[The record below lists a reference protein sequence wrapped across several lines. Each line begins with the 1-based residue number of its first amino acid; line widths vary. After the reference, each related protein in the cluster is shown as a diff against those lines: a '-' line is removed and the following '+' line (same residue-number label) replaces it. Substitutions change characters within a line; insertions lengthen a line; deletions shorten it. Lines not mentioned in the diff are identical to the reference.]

1 MTSETRSRA
10 AIHTNR
16 WGSRGLTPF
25 LIHLDFDDMVEEMTD
40 CCDSSS
46 DSSEAGDSVAGNKRK
61 PSKTSAC
68 QEHASVDKTGPRLHV
83 AAKPRNKVSESRRQL
98 FHSVNEE
105 LLGSGSM
112 GVGCPPLH
120 RKIKR
125 RVDQVRRSSF
135 FAHRNLNSRA
145 A

>member
-1 MTSETRSRA
+1 MTSETRSRV

-16 WGSRGLTPF
+16 RGSRGLTSF
-25 LIHLDFDDMVEEMTD
+25 LLHLDFDGMVEEMTD

-46 DSSEAGDSVAGNKRK
+46 NSFEAGDSVAGNRRK

-68 QEHASVDKTGPRLHV
+68 QEYLSVDKTGPRL
-83 AAKPRNKVSESRRQL
+83 AAKPRNKVGESRRQL

-105 LLGSGSM
+105 LLNSGSM
-112 GVGCPPLH
+112 DVGCPPLH

-135 FAHRNLNSRA
+135 SAHRNLNSRA